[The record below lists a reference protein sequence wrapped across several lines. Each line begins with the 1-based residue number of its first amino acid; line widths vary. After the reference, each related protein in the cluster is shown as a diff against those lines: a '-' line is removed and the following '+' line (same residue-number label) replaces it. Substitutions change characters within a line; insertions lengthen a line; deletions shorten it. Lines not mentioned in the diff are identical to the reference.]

1 MSPSSLL
8 RHVLAPFMALAVVMG
23 PGAVFAAHAIK
34 VEPLEVV
41 TRHGA
46 RHFTVEV
53 AETSAQQERGLM
65 FRRHLGPDR
74 GMLFDFH
81 APQTVSFWMKNTLIP
96 LDIIFINPD
105 GRIEAIAANAKPL
118 SEDLI
123 PSGGPILAV
132 LELRGGRA
140 AEIGA
145 QIGDSVH
152 ERMFT
157 H

>member
-1 MSPSSLL
+1 MKPLV
-8 RHVLAPFMALAVVMG
+8 RWPRWIVVAFL
-23 PGAVFAAHAIK
+23 GAVAAGPAAAGMK
-34 VEPLEVV
+34 LEPLEVV
-41 TRHGA
+41 THQGV

-53 AETSAQQERGLM
+53 AETPPQQQRGLM
-65 FRRHLGPDR
+65 FRKHLGPAR

-81 APQTVSFWMKNTLIP
+81 TPQTVSFWMKNTFIP
-96 LDIIFINPD
+96 LDIIFIGAD
-105 GRIEAIAANAKPL
+105 GRISAIAADAKPL

-140 AEIGA
+140 GEIGA
-145 QIGDSVH
+145 KVGDAVH
-152 ERMFT
+152 ERMFA